1 MVCLSE
7 LEDVR
12 ISVENYMQNYG
23 YSINTKYNEK
33 NIIKLIFPLAGV
45 VQSDET
51 KNMEK
56 LLAHETPTCL
66 GLLSRPTDVRTS
78 PLISFQDSLLI
89 KCLQC

>member
-23 YSINTKYNEK
+23 YSINNTKYNEK

-56 LLAHETPTCL
+56 
-66 GLLSRPTDVRTS
+66 
-78 PLISFQDSLLI
+78 
-89 KCLQC
+89 

>member
-56 LLAHETPTCL
+56 
-66 GLLSRPTDVRTS
+66 
-78 PLISFQDSLLI
+78 
-89 KCLQC
+89 